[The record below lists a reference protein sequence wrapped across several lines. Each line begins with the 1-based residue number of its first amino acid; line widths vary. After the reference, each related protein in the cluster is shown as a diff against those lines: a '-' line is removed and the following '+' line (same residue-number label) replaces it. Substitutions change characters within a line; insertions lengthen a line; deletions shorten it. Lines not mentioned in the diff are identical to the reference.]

1 VAKRFRTAFV
11 TPDEALQKKNLR
23 HQHFIDTLRK
33 ILLILEPHVSPN
45 AKTMDPPNGYE
56 LLEPKEV
63 LAVEDGILPRST
75 DLTASDD
82 SQANDAEAAAQLQT
96 QRAQH
101 LFHVECILM
110 DFDGICQYKR
120 RRAMLLLR
128 L

>member
-45 AKTMDPPNGYE
+45 AKTMDPPN
-56 LLEPKEV
+56 
-63 LAVEDGILPRST
+63 
-75 DLTASDD
+75 D

-101 LFHVECILM
+101 LFHVECISM